1 VRTADGYVSGGGHTG
16 TGIAFMTSPNSS
28 KPVKPGPVATA
39 KKEITPVIE
48 RSADPV
54 QLLANILTV
63 AGDLAA
69 QWGEEILLHIR
80 VAAVWSRIGYKG
92 RSLDYLKGLTV
103 LHQANTFNLGWVETN
118 WRYDMMRYFL
128 SLIGLD
134 DLQLFEKE
142 KPKTQQNAFTKLMF
156 WKKPDAKRVIR
167 KVDDGVKV
175 TLTSLSEEEEQMV
188 KEIVRPRTTWLENTY
203 LTNTP
208 GDTKALIVGALK
220 EIKEY
225 SDPDVVE
232 QQVIKLLELCRG
244 WHERKSDTPIW
255 VHDLD
260 DVGPRVV
267 YLAVMA
273 ERPFLIIK
281 YILLCIDALNERP
294 LALIPNV
301 ATAIAGLGYYAKR
314 HRSDDL
320 LQRALDFLPRLPEHE
335 RCISA
340 ITLVEVLVERS

>member
-1 VRTADGYVSGGGHTG
+1 
-16 TGIAFMTSPNSS
+16 M
-28 KPVKPGPVATA
+28 KPGQPPGG
-39 KKEITPVIE
+39 KKVEAPIIE

-69 QWGEEILLHIR
+69 QWGEEIMLHIR
-80 VAAVWSRIGYKG
+80 VAAVWSRIGFKG
-92 RSLDYLKGLTV
+92 RALDYLKALTS
-103 LHQANTFNLGWVETN
+103 LHQTNTFNLGWVETN

-128 SLIGLD
+128 SLIGID

-142 KPKTQQNAFTKLMF
+142 KQKPRHGPLDKLMF
-156 WKKPDAKRVIR
+156 WKKPDKKGREIR
-167 KVDDGVKV
+167 KIDDGVKV
-175 TLTSLSEEEEQMV
+175 TLTSLSEEEEMMI

-208 GDTKALIVGALK
+208 GDAKAAIVQALK

-225 SDPDVVE
+225 AEPDVVE
-232 QQVIKLLELCRG
+232 QQVLGLLALCRG

-260 DVGPRVV
+260 DVGPRVI

-273 ERPFLIIK
+273 ERPFLILR
-281 YILLCIDALNERP
+281 YIALCIDALNERP

-340 ITLVEVLVERS
+340 ISLVEVLVERS